1 MARYA
6 KNGDFNILYPTRRKM
21 ANILKRIIRNDGI
34 EYIITGPIE
43 VISDTQLHVE
53 TDKGIILVDDTME
66 IYYELK

>member
-6 KNGDFNILYPTRRKM
+6 N
-21 ANILKRIIRNDGI
+21 
-34 EYIITGPIE
+34 TGPIE
-43 VISDTQLHVE
+43 VVSDTQLHVE